1 MHLSTLITRHIKIGE
16 FYFMSF
22 SDGSAGKE
30 SACNVG
36 DLGSIPGLGRS
47 LEEGNGYPLQYSGLE
62 KSMDCIV
69 HGVAKGQ
76 TRLGD
81 FHFSFFYEWISA
93 AVCGCSLVAVH
104 RLLIAVASTA
114 AEHGTE
120 ACG

>member
-1 MHLSTLITRHIKIGE
+1 
-16 FYFMSF
+16 
-22 SDGSAGKE
+22 
-30 SACNVG
+30 
-36 DLGSIPGLGRS
+36 
-47 LEEGNGYPLQYSGLE
+47 
-62 KSMDCIV
+62 MDCIV

-104 RLLIAVASTA
+104 RLLIAEASTA